1 MEELS
6 KEKAQALQNN
16 IQIAILQS
24 LIHFGKTKTE
34 DDVCVI
40 SVAAYNLIFT
50 IAENTNSR
58 KEAFEIVI
66 KILNKQKELFLKQA
80 KEEGYDLENL

>member
-6 KEKAQALQNN
+6 KEKAQALQNM
-16 IQIAILQS
+16 IQVAILQS
-24 LIHFGKTKTE
+24 LIRFGKTKSE
-34 DDVCVI
+34 EGICAI

-50 IAENTNSR
+50 IAETTNSR
-58 KEAFEIVI
+58 KEAFEIAI
-66 KILNKQKELFLKQA
+66 TILNKQKEHFLKRA